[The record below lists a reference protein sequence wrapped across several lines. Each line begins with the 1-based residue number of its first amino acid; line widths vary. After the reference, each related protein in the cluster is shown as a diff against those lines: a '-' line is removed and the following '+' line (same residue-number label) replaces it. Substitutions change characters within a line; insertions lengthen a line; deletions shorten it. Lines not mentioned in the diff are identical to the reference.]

1 MISLEEE
8 HCMKYKTHMFIT
20 NLSYRF
26 GSFLFVYML
35 IYASFLLGDM
45 GAITNSSTYEQL
57 CNPNPED
64 DEI

>member
-1 MISLEEE
+1 
-8 HCMKYKTHMFIT
+8 MKYKTHMFIT